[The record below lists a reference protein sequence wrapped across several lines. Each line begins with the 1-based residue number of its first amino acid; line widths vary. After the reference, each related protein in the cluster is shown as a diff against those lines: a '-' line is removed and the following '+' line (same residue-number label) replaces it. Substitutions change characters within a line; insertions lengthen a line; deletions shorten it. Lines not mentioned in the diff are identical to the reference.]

1 MDYIHIHVHD
11 FRPEILYV
19 KHFKQSNS
27 PSHHFKLDELLDVR
41 WKLGEVIVAHVKR
54 PKAGTQ
60 VGKVGREGLASEVVV
75 GQVQDLQSGERAESS
90 GQFTQPVDTGGG
102 GGGGGG
108 GFIQWNLLNSNTQGT
123 KIKGQLVESSTY

>member
-11 FRPEILYV
+11 FRPEIIYV

-108 GFIQWNLLNSNTQGT
+108 DLYSGISLTRTLRGP
-123 KIKGQLVESSTY
+123 K